1 MKLFK
6 FAFAVTLILCSS
18 YGFAADVTTAADLAT
33 ALTESPAGTI
43 VTLGADIDCSGWTT
57 VDSFSGTLD
66 GKGYKIENLDAPL
79 FGTITGDIAI
89 SNLVVKDAS
98 VTATAETCGIL
109 LKSVTAANLA
119 VENVTFTGSTLR
131 ISINKGNM
139 GFVVGLFSVTGTASF
154 SDCAVS
160 IDLFSHGCWSS
171 SPSSSPKR
179 SKILTIRSEPKSR
192 IRLSSS
198 ET

>member
-1 MKLFK
+1 MKWPKL
-6 FAFAVTLILCSS
+6 ALATILILCSS
-18 YGFAADVTTAADLAT
+18 YDFAVEVSTATDLAT
-33 ALTESPAGTI
+33 ALATSGTTI
-43 VTLGADIDCSGWTT
+43 TLGADIDCTGWTT

-89 SNLVVKDAS
+89 SNLVVKDAN

-131 ISINKGNM
+131 ISVNKGNM

-154 SDCAVS
+154 KYAV
-160 IDLFSHGCWSS
+160 
-171 SPSSSPKR
+171 R
-179 SKILTIRSEPKSR
+179 SGPDVSVSKNAVTGALV
-192 IRLSSS
+192 
-198 ET
+198 